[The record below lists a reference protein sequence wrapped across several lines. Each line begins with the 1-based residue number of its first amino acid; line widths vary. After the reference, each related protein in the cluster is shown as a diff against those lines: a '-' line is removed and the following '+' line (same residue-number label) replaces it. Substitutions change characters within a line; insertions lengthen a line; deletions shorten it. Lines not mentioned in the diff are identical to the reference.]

1 MDVHT
6 LINGL
11 KEDNKN
17 NKLLNEIKESILTRK
32 EIKCKELILETPP
45 SPEDFRLKLR
55 AKCLHGNIFEDMV
68 LKTTLENCNRNIS
81 VVGSNSEDAKKKASK
96 NHQDFQELFGKSP
109 SAKYSKAMKMAGN
122 TAWGI
127 LKAECKG
134 NAKTGGKYTFAYE
147 EWVPNS
153 VSNILMKSL
162 RADCVS
168 RTGDFTTVVDLKF
181 STMGQESY
189 EREYL
194 IDGITQVLIY
204 SALMDLDPNNHAA
217 GVLVYYGKDGG
228 VVYYSTDKYNDESC
242 MKKLYKKAGIPL
254 SIFRRRQSKIAKS
267 GDNVTKHNFESNDV
281 FKKNCKAS
289 RENQRTEN
297 PEVSTTE
304 FSDAEF
310 DTLQDVYTVKE
321 TITATKS
328 EGQYI
333 QFRMSIRVFE
343 ICFCVVCLLIAIFAV
358 WRT

>member
-1 MDVHT
+1 MDVHAF
-6 LINGL
+6 INGL
-11 KEDNKN
+11 KEDSKN

-32 EIKCKELILETPP
+32 EIKLKELILDIPP
-45 SPEDFRLKLR
+45 SPDDFRLKLR

-68 LKTTLENCNRNIS
+68 LKTTLDNCNRNFS
-81 VVGSNSEDAKKKASK
+81 VVGSNDEDAKKKASK
-96 NHQDFQELFGKSP
+96 NHQDFQEIFGKSP

-127 LKAECKG
+127 LKAECKR
-134 NAKTGGKYTFAYE
+134 NANTGGKSTFAYE

-168 RTGDFTTVVDLKF
+168 RTGNFTTVVDLKF
-181 STMGQESY
+181 STMSQESY

-204 SALMDLDPNNHAA
+204 SALMDLDPTNHAA
-217 GVLVYYGKDGG
+217 GVLVYYGKDGV

-254 SIFRRRQSKIAKS
+254 SILRRRQLKIAKS
-267 GDNVTKHNFESNDV
+267 GDNVTNHNFESNGEL
-281 FKKNCKAS
+281 KKNCTAS
-289 RENQRTEN
+289 RENQRQN
-297 PEVSTTE
+297 VSEVSTTE

-310 DTLQDVYTVKE
+310 DTLQDVYPEKKK
-321 TITATKS
+321 ITATKS
-328 EGQYI
+328 DGQYI
-333 QFRMSIRVFE
+333 QFQISIRALE
-343 ICFCVVCLLIAIFAV
+343 ICFCVVCLVIAIFAV